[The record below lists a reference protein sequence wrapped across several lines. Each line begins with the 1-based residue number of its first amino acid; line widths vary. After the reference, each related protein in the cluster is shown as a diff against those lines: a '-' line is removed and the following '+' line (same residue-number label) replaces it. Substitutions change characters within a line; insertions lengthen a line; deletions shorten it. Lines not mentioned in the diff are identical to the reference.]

1 MSGLLSPVPLDLP
14 EPALGEDVLL
24 HDADFRALDATFGRI
39 RDVVNLG
46 IDALNE
52 LGFDLRRLPGGSL
65 AELLV
70 LPLSGDHHRIR
81 QNADAARHVEAAL
94 VRYAANTARLAVAA
108 DPRWAG
114 DAAAACLV
122 RLGVHAGVAR
132 GCAQLVTVAVP
143 VLGEVAEVAER
154 TAVEVEE
161 LVVELVEKGRRL
173 MTRLLARVAGPLGW
187 SVLAADVAMHGLDA
201 VTDLVDDARRLL
213 AIIDRLTAM
222 KGELTAWVD
231 EQRERLALLREVG
244 DVAREGL
251 RRIQ

>member
-1 MSGLLSPVPLDLP
+1 M
-14 EPALGEDVLL
+14 
-24 HDADFRALDATFGRI
+24 
-39 RDVVNLG
+39 
-46 IDALNE
+46 
-52 LGFDLRRLPGGSL
+52 
-65 AELLV
+65 
-70 LPLSGDHHRIR
+70 
-81 QNADAARHVEAAL
+81 
-94 VRYAANTARLAVAA
+94 
-108 DPRWAG
+108 
-114 DAAAACLV
+114 
-122 RLGVHAGVAR
+122 
-132 GCAQLVTVAVP
+132 TVAVP